1 MSDWPV
7 SVRWRHWTIRRRA
20 KDQRLTD
27 IIDIEVTA
35 GPGSRRHVQ
44 VTVSP
49 TGRSIRV
56 FLDGTEL
63 KAADDG

>member
-1 MSDWPV
+1 MGDWPV

-27 IIDIEVTA
+27 IIDIEVTV
-35 GPGSRRHVQ
+35 GDSRRHVQ

>member
-1 MSDWPV
+1 M
-7 SVRWRHWTIRRRA
+7 RRRA

-27 IIDIEVTA
+27 IIDIEVTV
-35 GPGSRRHVQ
+35 GDGRRHVQ